1 MNNFHHFWW
10 YNFHFEATC
19 FSTVSLCSGRPGC
32 CVHGPWTGNVSS
44 MFLPWHRLYVVQM
57 EAALGEP
64 IPYWDWTVGPPAVP
78 DFWTSGP
85 LHASI
90 EGGSRC
96 GGLPTTTRQA
106 DINISLGI
114 LGDEVEAVYVEL
126 TRAILTLLRQT
137 RSSDEKVVEKAEI
150 ILDAFHL
157 KTEFGIKTRETDFDG
172 TSTISLGN
180 RSTSA
185 PTILANFIS
194 DQIGRLRSD
203 PDLIATTYN
212 RLKRLCDLIR

>member
-1 MNNFHHFWW
+1 MAKVLSSVTEFDVTKMFVEHLVVG
-10 YNFHFEATC
+10 ERDGRSAAREITGLAARC
-19 FSTVSLCSGRPGC
+19 PEEGAELC
-32 CVHGPWTGNVSS
+32 
-44 MFLPWHRLYVVQM
+44 RLMVDK
-57 EAALGEP
+57 AALACRAE
-64 IPYWDWTVGPPAVP
+64 
-78 DFWTSGP
+78 
-85 LHASI
+85 
-90 EGGSRC
+90 
-96 GGLPTTTRQA
+96 
-106 DINISLGI
+106 

-185 PTILANFIS
+185 PTILTNFIS